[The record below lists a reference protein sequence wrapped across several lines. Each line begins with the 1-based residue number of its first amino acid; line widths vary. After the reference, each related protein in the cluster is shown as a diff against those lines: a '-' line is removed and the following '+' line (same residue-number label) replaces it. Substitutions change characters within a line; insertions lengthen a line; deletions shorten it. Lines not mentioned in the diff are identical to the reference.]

1 MTENAMSKKRKDED
15 SFTRFE
21 TGSHG
26 GCEASL
32 FEFRESAPY
41 QGAEV
46 ALQESPRMPE
56 RNIIRIAA
64 WSFDDAL
71 TYLRWTEPE
80 FKIDS
85 VQNLGIIIL
94 VSGSPVD

>member
-1 MTENAMSKKRKDED
+1 MSKREKDKEAV
-15 SFTRFE
+15 SRFKV
-21 TGSHG
+21 GSHG

-32 FEFRESAPY
+32 FEFRESGPY
-41 QGAEV
+41 QETETSGR
-46 ALQESPRMPE
+46 ESPRLPE
-56 RNIIRIAA
+56 RNTVRIAA
-64 WSFDDAL
+64 TTFDEAL

-94 VSGSPVD
+94 VSGSPMD

>member
-1 MTENAMSKKRKDED
+1 MGKKEKDED
-15 SFTRFE
+15 AFGRFE
-21 TGSHG
+21 VGSLG

-32 FEFRESAPY
+32 FEFRECAPY
-41 QGAEV
+41 QESET
-46 ALQESPRMPE
+46 ALRESPRPPQQ
-56 RNIIRIAA
+56 NTVRIAA
-64 WSFDDAL
+64 RTFDEAL

-85 VQNLGIIIL
+85 VQSLGIIIL